1 MEKSLAEQTEGKE
14 EQLQQAYKDRD
25 SAVKE
30 LQEMKSDFARK
41 MNEVKLLEMEL
52 ETKLAEV

>member
-14 EQLQQAYKDRD
+14 EQLQQALRDRD

-30 LQEMKSDFARK
+30 L
-41 MNEVKLLEMEL
+41 
-52 ETKLAEV
+52 